1 MDFRNKL
8 YNFIWKEW
16 NDFEILSI
24 LRKWT
29 IFVKIFFFFDNFDN
43 LISCISVCRIESF
56 NMHDEII
63 EY

>member
-29 IFVKIFFFFDNFDN
+29 IFVKIFFFDNFDN
-43 LISCISVCRIESF
+43 LISCISVWIESF

>member
-24 LRKWT
+24 LNERYLLKY
-29 IFVKIFFFFDNFDN
+29 FFFDNFDN

>member
-16 NDFEILSI
+16 NDFEILFI
-24 LRKWT
+24 LNERYLLKY
-29 IFVKIFFFFDNFDN
+29 FFFDNFDN
-43 LISCISVCRIESF
+43 LISCISVWIESF